1 MNSNL
6 ILGLIPA
13 SIATLSI
20 LLGDVIKM
28 NKEYK
33 YMANNVAIG
42 ALFAVL
48 SLELVPMMHK
58 SPNMYSKLMSIL
70 GIIMA
75 IICLYV
81 LKKNTPEN
89 YTKNVKDITDKI
101 YGYIPLCI
109 GLFLD
114 GLIIGLQKPRNSI
127 SGLPLILACAL
138 SIDNFFVGLSVG
150 SGIGNNFKLLI
161 FTSIIL
167 GLAVIGGTIAGI
179 SAIKILKDSLFLY
192 TIISFGVT
200 ALIWETFQKLIT
212 ESILLKDKVKDVVN
226 PYPLF
231 GLYIGFITVFVVSWA
246 GK

>member
-13 SIATLSI
+13 SIGALSI
-20 LLGDVIKM
+20 LLGDFVKM
-28 NKEYK
+28 NQEHK
-33 YMANNVAIG
+33 YMANNVAVG

-75 IICLYV
+75 LICLYV
-81 LKKNTPEN
+81 LKKNTHEKS
-89 YTKNVKDITDKI
+89 TKKIKDIKSQLF
-101 YGYIPLCI
+101 GYIPLCI

-127 SGLPLILACAL
+127 GGLPLILACAL
-138 SIDNFFVGLSVG
+138 SVDNFFVGLSLG
-150 SGIGNNFKLLI
+150 SEISDNIKLLI
-161 FTSIIL
+161 LTSIIL
-167 GLAVIGGTIAGI
+167 GLAVIVGTITGI
-179 SAIKILKDSLFLY
+179 SALKVLKDSLFLY

-200 ALIWETFQKLIT
+200 ALIWETFQELIT
-212 ESILLKDKVKDVVN
+212 ESILLKNTVKDVVN